1 MILIDETN
9 QANVFQIGDEKLIEA
24 LNILKRNKEEEI
36 RMLRGK
42 IVEYEEKRRTEDAL
56 YRSLSP
62 IKKLFTSR
70 APIHHQ
76 AVEYMVYVKDRFKT
90 IEKLKQKIIILDK
103 QISVVHSKTN
113 TDDLLLSGL
122 LMEEIKAWKEARDS
136 KHEH

>member
-1 MILIDETN
+1 MILIDEMN
-9 QANVFQIGDEKLIEA
+9 RANVFQIGDEKLIEA

-36 RMLRGK
+36 RILREK

-90 IEKLKQKIIILDK
+90 IEKLKQKIVILDK
-103 QISVVHSKTN
+103 QISLVHSKNN

-122 LMEEIKAWKEARDS
+122 LMEEIKAWKEAGGS
-136 KHEH
+136 